1 MSWFS
6 RNRHWLLLAL
16 VAVTTVLAVGTVGVG
31 LVAVLAGLAGGA
43 GLGAVLG
50 DVALVLS
57 IAALLVAADV
67 AFALAFLVTLARRAS
82 LPSLPENDR
91 VADGFERAER
101 LVPPLSRL
109 ALADRFA
116 VSTETKRERLKE
128 RYVDGELTE
137 VEYERR
143 LQALLAEAD
152 DDAAV
157 SAGDEIEADLA
168 AGEEQTTARTAADSA
183 PSSTEL
189 ESDAE

>member
-67 AFALAFLVTLARRAS
+67 AFVLAFLVTLARRAS

-116 VSTETKRERLKE
+116 VSTETRRERLKE

-137 VEYERR
+137 VEYERQ

-152 DDAAV
+152 DAAA
-157 SAGDEIEADLA
+157 SAGDQIEADLA
-168 AGEEQTTARTAADSA
+168 AGGDQATARRAADSGTT
-183 PSSTEL
+183 STEL

>member
-109 ALADRFA
+109 GLADRFA

-128 RYVDGELTE
+128 RYVDGDLTE
-137 VEYERR
+137 VEYERQ
-143 LQALLAEAD
+143 LQVLLAEAD

-157 SAGDEIEADLA
+157 SAGDEIEPDLA